1 LWNAQFAK
9 YDHKFYHLDE
19 ETGKKVIDEDSFL
32 KKGTFLMI
40 SGIKRGDTF
49 SPKVYKKM
57 GIDPIYRIEM
67 EDGEFVSFE
76 EKSRGME

>member
-1 LWNAQFAK
+1 
-9 YDHKFYHLDE
+9 
-19 ETGKKVIDEDSFL
+19 
-32 KKGTFLMI
+32 MI

-57 GIDPIYRIEM
+57 NIDPIYRIAM

-76 EKSRGME
+76 EKSRGMED